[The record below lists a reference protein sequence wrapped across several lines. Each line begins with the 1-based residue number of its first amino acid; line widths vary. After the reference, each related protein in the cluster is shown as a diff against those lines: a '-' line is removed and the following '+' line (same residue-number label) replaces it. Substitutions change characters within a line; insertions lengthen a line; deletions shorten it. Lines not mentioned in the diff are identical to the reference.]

1 MHLPQKCPLSFQYH
15 ANVANEETKWPAK
28 NSAVRHSASQFL
40 RPMANV
46 ANEQHQ
52 SPNIKAEVVRG
63 TGFHR
68 RKWILRG
75 GKDSGKIVLP
85 YPIGSQDPFPTA
97 ARRYGNVHA
106 TPSARAETGGRGEG
120 GR

>member
-1 MHLPQKCPLSFQYH
+1 MHLSQKRPLSFLYH

-46 ANEQHQ
+46 ANEQHL
-52 SPNIKAEVVRG
+52 SPNIKVEVVRE
-63 TGFHR
+63 TGFHMR
-68 RKWILRG
+68 EWILRG
-75 GKDSGKIVLP
+75 AKIGEIVFTP
-85 YPIGSQDPFPTA
+85 PFDSQDPFPAA

-106 TPSARAETGGRGEG
+106 TPSARAGTGGRGEG